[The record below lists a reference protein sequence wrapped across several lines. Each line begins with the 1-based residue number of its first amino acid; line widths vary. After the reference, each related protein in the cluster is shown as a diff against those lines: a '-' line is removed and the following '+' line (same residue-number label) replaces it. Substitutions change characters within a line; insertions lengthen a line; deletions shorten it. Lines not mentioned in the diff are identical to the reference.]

1 MLDIFDRAGVLS
13 FLTSM
18 KRLGKSAPGYISF
31 PTPGYLFSVDIPAG
45 RKRTLEA
52 LDRCDDI
59 VRAVGG
65 RHYVAKD
72 GRAKADL
79 FKSAYPRY
87 GEWLGIVRRYD
98 PNQIFA
104 SDMSRRL
111 QLR

>member
-1 MLDIFDRAGVLS
+1 
-13 FLTSM
+13 
-18 KRLGKSAPGYISF
+18 
-31 PTPGYLFSVDIPAG
+31 
-45 RKRTLEA
+45 
-52 LDRCDDI
+52 
-59 VRAVGG
+59 
-65 RHYVAKD
+65 VAKD